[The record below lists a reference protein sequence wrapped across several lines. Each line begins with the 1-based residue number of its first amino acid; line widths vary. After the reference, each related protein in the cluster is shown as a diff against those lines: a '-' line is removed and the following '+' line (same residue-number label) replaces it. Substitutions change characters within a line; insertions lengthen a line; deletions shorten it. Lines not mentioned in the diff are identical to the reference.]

1 MQEPMDNITDEKPSA
16 NKWPIIAAFVLG
28 VMMLAGSVGGALYV
42 RQMRERQA
50 LQAQLE
56 EMLNG
61 ASNVSRWM
69 RQFDDQ
75 LAAYGLEEEEQSR
88 LEELSDKAKKLDEEN
103 VERRVAFEVSVSK
116 LELTEDTEE
125 QQG

>member
-16 NKWPIIAAFVLG
+16 DKWPIIAAFVLG

-88 LEELSDKAKKLDEEN
+88 LEELS
-103 VERRVAFEVSVSK
+103 ERQKNWMRK
-116 LELTEDTEE
+116 IM
-125 QQG
+125 